1 MPTFLRSRGDSR
13 IARERVDIYVADV
26 YNQNKK
32 GGDCV
37 NNEVLNSNIETEES
51 KKIGMRWYKF
61 ITYFWFPFEAV
72 MDVVVAVLFIPG
84 VIEKIINAISVE
96 NIEIRM
102 YLLNFLNVFDD
113 LKAANL
119 ICILGC
125 IALAVYRIYI
135 SVSLHRFKRTAPK
148 NVSILYILSGALNII
163 YFVISLIIMREAIDI
178 DAEAVAVL
186 IRNLVEPIA
195 STLIWL
201 LIYNKYFNKRKY
213 LFIN

>member
-1 MPTFLRSRGDSR
+1 M
-13 IARERVDIYVADV
+13 
-26 YNQNKK
+26 
-32 GGDCV
+32 